1 MARKSL
7 LLLIIIRFDS
17 YLLLLKYFTLLLLL
31 NEHWYLAPN
40 ALQKCVEKL
49 LIDLILNWRYWM
61 QQEVFHG
68 HHVDNCWR

>member
-49 LIDLILNWRYWM
+49 LIDLILN
-61 QQEVFHG
+61 
-68 HHVDNCWR
+68 